1 MVIIGGGIT
10 GVGIAYFLAKNGVK
24 STVIERD
31 SIASHASGFAYG
43 GLSGGIPN
51 GPNIN
56 TPIIDYSMSLFPSL
70 VDELQTQTGIDLQF
84 RKRDLLRLALSQNDI
99 DDLTK
104 HSNWQKEQENYKVSW
119 LNEYEA
125 KALEPRITDETIG
138 ALHVEGSFDVEPY
151 RLTLALAQASE
162 KLGATIK
169 SGNVT
174 AILQENHKI
183 LGVRTDKDFIACENV
198 IVAMG
203 PWSINAQ
210 SWLNVN
216 IPIKPLKG
224 QIIRLR
230 SDDKPFEF
238 SIGHGKNYAMTKPS
252 DQLVWCGTTEED
264 AEFEEGTTIA
274 ARDQI
279 IDSSL
284 RMLPW
289 LENAELILQTACLR
303 PITPDNGIILGQFQE
318 IQGAYIATGGGR
330 QGIMMGPG
338 ISKLLADLIAFG
350 THEIGIDQFSPNRFT
365 Q

>member
-1 MVIIGGGIT
+1 
-10 GVGIAYFLAKNGVK
+10 
-24 STVIERD
+24 
-31 SIASHASGFAYG
+31 
-43 GLSGGIPN
+43 
-51 GPNIN
+51 
-56 TPIIDYSMSLFPSL
+56 
-70 VDELQTQTGIDLQF
+70 
-84 RKRDLLRLALSQNDI
+84 
-99 DDLTK
+99 
-104 HSNWQKEQENYKVSW
+104 
-119 LNEYEA
+119 
-125 KALEPRITDETIG
+125 
-138 ALHVEGSFDVEPY
+138 
-151 RLTLALAQASE
+151 
-162 KLGATIK
+162 
-169 SGNVT
+169 
-174 AILQENHKI
+174 
-183 LGVRTDKDFIACENV
+183 
-198 IVAMG
+198 MG

-284 RMLPW
+284 RMLPC

-350 THEIGIDQFSPNRFT
+350 THEIGIAEVSPNRFT
-365 Q
+365 EGV